1 MNSGSRCSNSDR
13 HKKRIKQSRRLHI
26 KDRTA
31 VVTGASRGIGLAIT
45 ERLNYYGAKVITPL
59 RSELD
64 LLSNESVDKYLAS
77 LKEPVDILINNAGVN
92 NIAACESV
100 TDENLQE
107 TLQVNLVAPFRL
119 ARALTPLMAKRG
131 YGRIVNISSI
141 WSVVSKGGR
150 LPYSMSK
157 SGLSGLTRTLAVEVA
172 RFNVL
177 VNGLAP
183 GFVNTELTSQNNT
196 EKDLA
201 AIRAMIPTGRL
212 AEPEEIAEVVSFL
225 CSAKN
230 SYITGQTIVVDGG
243 FSIQ

>member
-1 MNSGSRCSNSDR
+1 
-13 HKKRIKQSRRLHI
+13 
-26 KDRTA
+26 
-31 VVTGASRGIGLAIT
+31 
-45 ERLNYYGAKVITPL
+45 
-59 RSELD
+59 
-64 LLSNESVDKYLAS
+64 LLSNESVDRYLAS
-77 LKEPVDILINNAGVN
+77 LKEPVDILVNDAGVN
-92 NIAACESV
+92 KIAPLEAV

-107 TLQVNLVAPFRL
+107 ALQVNLVAPFRL
-119 ARALTPLMAKRG
+119 ARDLAPLMAKRG

-172 RFNVL
+172 QFNVL
-177 VNGLAP
+177 VNGVAP
-183 GFVNTELTSQNNT
+183 GFVNTELTSQNNS
-196 EKDLA
+196 EQDLA
-201 AIRAMIPTGRL
+201 AIRAMIPAGRL
-212 AEPEEIAEVVSFL
+212 AEPEEIAEIVSFL